1 MPILAPTVRI
11 RRLSS
16 ATVDRTRD
24 ELTADLVAWLEGSG
38 AARRWADP
46 EVQRE
51 VVATDVENAGFSSTE
66 TVHVAEADG
75 RRVGLLVGRATR
87 HGGARVGRVTWL
99 AVAPSH
105 RRRGIGGA
113 LVTAFAA
120 GRGFARVIGD
130 VDRGDPV
137 ATALVRALGGWPD
150 GGEDRTLHVAPVPER
165 MPWLL
170 RPLVGAWPTL
180 VR

>member
-1 MPILAPTVRI
+1 MPILAPAVRI
-11 RRLSS
+11 RRLSA
-16 ATVDRTRD
+16 ATIDRTHG

-46 EVQRE
+46 QVQRE
-51 VVATDVENAGFSSTE
+51 VVAMDVENAGFSSTE
-66 TVHVAEADG
+66 TVHVAEAGG

-87 HGGARVGRVTWL
+87 HGGAPVGRVTWL

-105 RRRGIGGA
+105 RRLGVGGA

-120 GRGFARVIGD
+120 GRGFTQVLGAMD
-130 VDRGDPV
+130 PDDPV
-137 ATALVRALGGWPD
+137 ATAFVRASGGWPD